1 MKMVTRDGIE
11 VMEMEKVERSG
22 NSLLIRT
29 VVMGGMPMAVYL
41 SPEEARKG
49 LALLSMSLVFF
60 LITFLFR
67 RSRPEDHQV
76 ASSF

>member
-1 MKMVTRDGIE
+1 MKMVTRDGIQ
-11 VMEMEKVERSG
+11 VMEMEQIERSG

-41 SPEEARKG
+41 TPEEARKG
-49 LALLSMSLVFF
+49 LRLLSLSLAIF

-67 RSRPEDHQV
+67 RSKPGDQQ
-76 ASSF
+76 